1 MERLRAGRMLTSLAL
16 PKMVAGVAGMKIELI
31 GLLTIALGMMTFLA
45 PVHRAFSIM
54 VLSTLFGAGAAFSLP
69 GLGGASVLVPSLFL
83 VFYGLRMFLAFG
95 EGPIL
100 EALAP
105 PRAGFWLLLLT
116 AYAVASA
123 FFLPRLME
131 DVTETMTVQRLAG
144 GRSSIS
150 LIALEPSTNNITQ
163 AFYALGG
170 LACFAFT
177 FAYLRSAGSPAR
189 LVYAMLALSAANLGF
204 AVLDVVTYYAGAAH
218 IFDFVRTANY
228 ALLTGSEKAGF
239 KRISGTFSEA
249 SAFAGYTSVL
259 FAFIGSLWLDRVR
272 SLLTGS
278 VAVLLLA
285 ALLLSTSATG
295 MVALAVVA
303 VYLAFRSVGESI
315 RKSPIGRPAFLASTV
330 LAIPLVSLFVLLA
343 MPDLL
348 DSVASYLDEILF
360 SKLES
365 HSGRERFMWNAVAY
379 QVFIDTGGWGAGL
392 GSARASSYL
401 LVLLSN
407 VGLLGTALFV
417 IFIGSIL
424 LPRPGSETGIDLD
437 AKIVR
442 ACKAGLVAALAE
454 AFAAGTVYDLGLLFY
469 VLAGTIAV
477 VPLRASQRE
486 STPETPIGEVTGL
499 TPLGGSR
506 S

>member
-1 MERLRAGRMLTSLAL
+1 VERLQSRPVLASS
-16 PKMVAGVAGMKIELI
+16 PKKTVAGVAGMKIELI
-31 GLLTIALGMMTFLA
+31 GLLTIALGMATFFA

-54 VLSTLFGAGAAFSLP
+54 VFSTLFGAGAAFSLP

-83 VFYGLRMFLAFG
+83 VFYALRMFLAHG
-95 EGPIL
+95 EGPII
-100 EALAP
+100 ASLAP

-144 GRSSIS
+144 SRSSIG
-150 LIALEPSTNNITQ
+150 LIPLTPSTNNITQ

-170 LACFAFT
+170 LACFAVT
-177 FAYLRSAGSPAR
+177 FAYLRMAGSAMR
-189 LVYAMLALSAANLGF
+189 LVNAMLVLAAANLAF
-204 AVLDVVTYYAGAAH
+204 AVLDVVTYYAGAAD
-218 IFDFVRTANY
+218 IFDYVRTANY

-259 FAFIGSLWLDRVR
+259 FAFLGSLWLDRVR
-272 SLLTGS
+272 SFLTG
-278 VAVLLLA
+278 VMATVLLA
-285 ALLLSTSATG
+285 ALVLSTSATG
-295 MVALAVVA
+295 IAALAA
-303 VYLAFRSVGESI
+303 VILFLGLRSAGSSI
-315 RKSPIGRPAFLASTV
+315 RKSALGRPAFLAGTV
-330 LAIPLVSLFVLLA
+330 LAVPLGTLLILLVA
-343 MPDLL
+343 PDLVE
-348 DSVASYLDEILF
+348 SMTSYLNEILF

-365 HSGRERFMWNAVAY
+365 QSGRERFMWNAVAY

-407 VGLLGTALFV
+407 IGVLGTALFA

-424 LPRPGSETGIDLD
+424 LPRAGSENGIDLD

-442 ACKAGLVAALAE
+442 ACKAGIIAGLSE
-454 AFAAGTVYDLGLLFY
+454 AFISGTVYDLGLLFY
-469 VLAGTIAV
+469 LLAGTIAV
-477 VPLRASQRE
+477 LHRRVAQEAR
-486 STPETPIGEVTGL
+486 TPEPPMTEASGL
-499 TPLGGSR
+499 APLGGSG